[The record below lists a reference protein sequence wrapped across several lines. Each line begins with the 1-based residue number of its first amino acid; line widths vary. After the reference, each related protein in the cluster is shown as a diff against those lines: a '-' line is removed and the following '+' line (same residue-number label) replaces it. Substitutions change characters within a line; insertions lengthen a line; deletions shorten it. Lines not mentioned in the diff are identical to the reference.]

1 MFETILIQG
10 IGFIGIALN
19 IIAVQ
24 FNKHWQIVL
33 LKTIGSG
40 LFVVQYILLK
50 AWTGAAMDGIG
61 ILRNIIFIFT
71 VKNG

>member
-1 MFETILIQG
+1 MCDIFVQG

-33 LKTIGSG
+33 LKTLGSG

-61 ILRNIIFIFT
+61 ILRNIIL
-71 VKNG
+71 